1 MEFEY
6 KLIDK
11 LATISTHNNITKELN
26 IIAFGSGEPVYDLR
40 KWDRSK
46 DRMLNRMLNR
56 MLKGISFTKDELVEL
71 KQILENIDV

>member
-11 LATISTHNNITKELN
+11 LATISTQNNITKELN
-26 IIAFGSGEPVYDLR
+26 IIAFGNSEPIYDLR

-46 DRMLNRMLNR
+46 DRML
-56 MLKGISFTKDELVEL
+56 KGISFTKDELAEL
-71 KQILENIDV
+71 KQVLNNIEL

>member
-1 MEFEY
+1 MEFKY

-26 IIAFGSGEPVYDLR
+26 IIAFGNSEPIYDLR

-46 DRMLNRMLNR
+46 DRML
-56 MLKGISFTKDELVEL
+56 KGISFTKDELAEL
-71 KQILENIDV
+71 KQVLNNIEL

>member
-26 IIAFGSGEPVYDLR
+26 IIAFGNSEPIYDLR

-46 DRMLNRMLNR
+46 DRML
-56 MLKGISFTKDELVEL
+56 KGISFTKDELAEL
-71 KQILENIDV
+71 KQVLNNIEL

>member
-11 LATISTHNNITKELN
+11 LATISKHNNITKELN

-46 DRMLNRMLNR
+46 DRMLNRML
-56 MLKGISFTKDELVEL
+56 KGISFTKDELVEL

>member
-1 MEFEY
+1 MEYEY

-46 DRMLNRMLNR
+46 DRMLNRML
-56 MLKGISFTKDELVEL
+56 KGISFTKDELVEL

>member
-1 MEFEY
+1 MECEY

-46 DRMLNRMLNR
+46 DRMLNRML
-56 MLKGISFTKDELVEL
+56 KGISFTKDELVEL

>member
-26 IIAFGSGEPVYDLR
+26 IIAFGSCEPVYDLR

-46 DRMLNRMLNR
+46 DRMLNR

>member
-26 IIAFGSGEPVYDLR
+26 IIAFGNSEPIYDLR

-46 DRMLNRMLNR
+46 DRML
-56 MLKGISFTKDELVEL
+56 KGISFTKDELAEL
-71 KQILENIDV
+71 K

>member
-1 MEFEY
+1 MDFEY

-11 LATISTHNNITKELN
+11 LATNSTHNNITKELN

-46 DRMLNRMLNR
+46 DRMLNRML
-56 MLKGISFTKDELVEL
+56 KGISFTKDELVEL

>member
-46 DRMLNRMLNR
+46 DRMLNRML
-56 MLKGISFTKDELVEL
+56 KGISFTKDELVEL

>member
-46 DRMLNRMLNR
+46 DRMLNRML
-56 MLKGISFTKDELVEL
+56 KSISFTKDELVEL

>member
-11 LATISTHNNITKELN
+11 LATISTHNNIPTELN

-46 DRMLNRMLNR
+46 DRMLNRML
-56 MLKGISFTKDELVEL
+56 KGISFTKDELVEL

>member
-11 LATISTHNNITKELN
+11 LATISTHNKITKELN

-46 DRMLNRMLNR
+46 DRMLNRML
-56 MLKGISFTKDELVEL
+56 KGISFTKDELVEL

>member
-46 DRMLNRMLNR
+46 DRML
-56 MLKGISFTKDELVEL
+56 KGISFTKDELVEL

>member
-40 KWDRSK
+40 TWDRSK
-46 DRMLNRMLNR
+46 DRMLNR

>member
-1 MEFEY
+1 MIMEFEY

-46 DRMLNRMLNR
+46 DRMLNRML
-56 MLKGISFTKDELVEL
+56 KGISFTKDELVEL

>member
-11 LATISTHNNITKELN
+11 LATICTHNNITKELN

-46 DRMLNRMLNR
+46 DRMLNRML
-56 MLKGISFTKDELVEL
+56 KGISFTKDELVEL

>member
-26 IIAFGSGEPVYDLR
+26 IIAFGSGAPVYDLR

-46 DRMLNRMLNR
+46 DRMLNR

>member
-1 MEFEY
+1 MMEFEY

-26 IIAFGSGEPVYDLR
+26 IIAFGNSEPIYDLR

-46 DRMLNRMLNR
+46 DRML
-56 MLKGISFTKDELVEL
+56 KGISFTKDELAEL
-71 KQILENIDV
+71 KQVLNNIEL

>member
-1 MEFEY
+1 MIMEFEY

-26 IIAFGSGEPVYDLR
+26 IIAFGNSEPIYDLR

-46 DRMLNRMLNR
+46 DRML
-56 MLKGISFTKDELVEL
+56 KGISFTKDELAEL
-71 KQILENIDV
+71 KQVLNNIEL